1 MNDYLIIIQLEA
13 TKLMGAIFYLNE
25 NSIDFFLFYNG
36 LDALSDKI
44 NTVNDD
50 AHKVE
55 FLYCIS
61 NIAAGNDE

>member
-1 MNDYLIIIQLEA
+1 
-13 TKLMGAIFYLNE
+13 MGSIFYLNE
-25 NSIDFFLFYNG
+25 KSIDFFLFYNG

-55 FLYCIS
+55 ILYCIS